1 MSSPASTRPGPAR
14 SGPGRP
20 ASDASA
26 RIVEGTLE
34 VLSRE
39 GYSGLTTAKV
49 AAESGQNKAMI
60 SYYFG
65 SKAGL
70 VNEVA
75 SQVAEAVVE
84 EVLGNVSEPDHSLE
98 LVNGLVDGIVSLTRR
113 DPRLP
118 QVYID
123 LVSRSGVDDEPRRI
137 LSEMKNRFRI
147 ILAELLSS
155 LDDPPAK
162 ERIPAVSTYLI
173 ASLEGFMLEQL
184 DRGESDDLVAAR
196 GMFIDAAAAMIS
208 KP

>member
-1 MSSPASTRPGPAR
+1 MSVQTTAR
-14 SGPGRP
+14 PGRP
-20 ASDASA
+20 ASDASE

-34 VLSRE
+34 VLSRD

-65 SKAGL
+65 SKSGL

-75 SQVAEAVVE
+75 RQVADAVVE
-84 EVLGNVSEPDHSLE
+84 EVLGNISEPDGARDLVRG
-98 LVNGLVDGIVSLTRR
+98 LVNGIVGLTRR

-123 LVSRSGVDDEPRRI
+123 LVSRSGVEDEPRRI
-137 LSEMKNRFRI
+137 LSEMKGRFRI
-147 ILAELLSS
+147 ILAELLAAVEN
-155 LDDPPAK
+155 PPAP

-184 DRGESDDLVAAR
+184 DRGESEDLVAAR
-196 GMFIDAAAAMIS
+196 AMFIDAADSMIRHS
-208 KP
+208 

>member
-1 MSSPASTRPGPAR
+1 MSGPATTRP
-14 SGPGRP
+14 GPGRP
-20 ASDASA
+20 ASDASG

-70 VNEVA
+70 VTEVA

-84 EVLGNVSEPDHSLE
+84 EVLGNVSEPRHPRE
-98 LVNGLVDGIVSLTRR
+98 LVTGLVDGIVSLTRR

-137 LSEMKNRFRI
+137 LSEMKNRFRV

-155 LDDPPAK
+155 LDDPPAAG
-162 ERIPAVSTYLI
+162 RIPAVSTYLI

-196 GMFIDAAAAMIS
+196 GMFTDAATSMIAQS
-208 KP
+208 